1 MNTLGSGTAAA
12 SWLTG
17 EVLAGT
23 AVCQPDP
30 GQVLRPDNPIGG

>member
-17 EVLAGT
+17 EVLARYGGLP
-23 AVCQPDP
+23 AGP
-30 GQVLRPDNPIGG
+30 GPGPYAR